1 MIHNSQFIIHK
12 LTMKESKH
20 KDRSDLFEPEGS
32 SEPERPEGSS
42 DLKDKIQQPK
52 DTTKELEKCKKIA
65 EENLAGWQRERAD
78 FENYRKRMEKRNLD
92 LIKFANEE
100 LLLKIL
106 PILDHMEEALKHTP
120 KGWEKTS
127 WVEGVKHIKN
137 HFQNILAAE
146 GLREIELQA
155 GDKFDPCTCEAVEKC
170 EVEGKNKRGS
180 REYKVVEIAQK
191 GYELNG
197 KLIRPARVK
206 VE

>member
-1 MIHNSQFIIHK
+1 
-12 LTMKESKH
+12 MKESKH

-42 DLKDKIQQPK
+42 DLKDKTQQSK
-52 DTTKELEKCKKIA
+52 DPNKELEKCKKMA

-106 PILDHMEEALKHTP
+106 SILDHMEEALKHTP

-127 WVEGVKHIKN
+127 WVEGIKHIKN
-137 HFQNILAAE
+137 HFQNILESE
-146 GLREIELQA
+146 GLREIELKA
-155 GDKFDPCTCEAVEKC
+155 GDKFDPYTCEAVEKK
-170 EVEGKNKRGS
+170 ETDEAGKQEGNKECRIVG
-180 REYKVVEIAQK
+180 VLQK
-191 GYELNG
+191 GYNLNG
-197 KLIRPARVK
+197 KVIRPARVK

>member
-1 MIHNSQFIIHK
+1 MQFVNNF
-12 LTMKESKH
+12 MKEIKN
-20 KDRSDLFEPEGS
+20 K
-32 SEPERPEGSS
+32 
-42 DLKDKIQQPK
+42 KIIKKRGEQRANQ
-52 DTTKELEKCKKIA
+52 ELEKYRKMA

-127 WVEGVKHIKN
+127 WVEGIKHIKN

-146 GLREIELQA
+146 GLQEIELQA
-155 GDKFDPCTCEAVEKC
+155 GDKFDPCTCEAVEKEETNK
-170 EVEGKNKRGS
+170 EVKKKGDKECQ
-180 REYKVVEIAQK
+180 IAEVLQK
-191 GYELNG
+191 GYSLNG
-197 KLIRPARVK
+197 KVIRPARVK